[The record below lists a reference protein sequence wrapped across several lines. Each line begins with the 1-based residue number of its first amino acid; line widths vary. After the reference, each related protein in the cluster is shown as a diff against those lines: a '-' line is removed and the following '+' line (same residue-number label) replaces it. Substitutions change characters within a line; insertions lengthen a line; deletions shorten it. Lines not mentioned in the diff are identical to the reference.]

1 MLVAMVMEL
10 VQVIVMVMV
19 RLMVRATCVDDGGDY
34 AGCDAVGC
42 NGHCKLECGLI
53 SVIIFSFFSLTNT
66 LYYWDKYTLIPGE
79 INLMQ

>member
-10 VQVIVMVMV
+10 VRVIVM
-19 RLMVRATCVDDGGDY
+19 LMVRATYVDGGGDY

-79 INLMQ
+79 IHLMQ

>member
-10 VQVIVMVMV
+10 VRVIVM
-19 RLMVRATCVDDGGDY
+19 LMVRATYVDGGGDY